1 MTTDDKSVPG
11 QSVISALQ
19 ELKLL
24 LDLHERNSQIADEL
38 VSTAIE
44 IIKSAKSIKASI
56 SNNDKNGDLP
66 QTIRELNLNISKIA
80 DIMVKVNG
88 LKLNLDE

>member
-66 QTIRELNLNISKIA
+66 QTIRELKLNISKIA